1 MWKKCQQLSLNGNRV
16 DQEKYFYYSMID
28 KTVYN
33 YAGQKKIYGRIV
45 DPKPDYV
52 APRKIEREQPPLDYR
67 KLLDEDEEFDV
78 MADIV
83 ASKSEREYEKRVLDE
98 ILDEIRNG

>member
-1 MWKKCQQLSLNGNRV
+1 
-16 DQEKYFYYSMID
+16 MID

-45 DPKPDYV
+45 DPKPEYV
-52 APRKIEREQPPLDYR
+52 ARRRIEQIQPPLDYY
-67 KLLDEDEEFDV
+67 KLLDADEEYEAL
-78 MADIV
+78 ADLV
-83 ASKSEREYEKRVLDE
+83 ATKSVEEYEKRVLEE